1 MGRRTARTGT
11 REDMKEGSV
20 KNGLNPKFLLGLALM
35 LSIAIAFVTFVKE
48 ILPMLGFPFVESV
61 VIAVVCYAIS
71 IIILYKVVVWV
82 EKI

>member
-1 MGRRTARTGT
+1 MDKTTRTVTENSSR
-11 REDMKEGSV
+11 
-20 KNGLNPKFLLGLALM
+20 KFLLGIALM

-48 ILPMLGFPFVESV
+48 ILPTLGFPFIESV

>member
-1 MGRRTARTGT
+1 MDKTTRTMAENSSR
-11 REDMKEGSV
+11 
-20 KNGLNPKFLLGLALM
+20 KFLLGIVLM

-48 ILPMLGFPFVESV
+48 ILPTLGFPFIESV

>member
-1 MGRRTARTGT
+1 MDKTTRTVAENSNR
-11 REDMKEGSV
+11 
-20 KNGLNPKFLLGLALM
+20 KFLFGIALM

-48 ILPMLGFPFVESV
+48 ILPTLGFPFIESV

-71 IIILYKVVVWV
+71 IIILYKVVIWV

>member
-1 MGRRTARTGT
+1 MDKTTRTMAENSSR
-11 REDMKEGSV
+11 
-20 KNGLNPKFLLGLALM
+20 KFLLGIALM